1 LNLEIVSLFLLLL
14 LFYVY
19 RRIQTGFG
27 DGDWTSFPPQGC
39 LGFFYGIRI
48 RGILAVR
55 KAAGT
60 LHGIRLH
67 YLLGR
72 PARSGLGLGSGF
84 WECMDGGGD
93 DSDMAGLLMGE
104 HGGGWDSVNLKG

>member
-27 DGDWTSFPPQGC
+27 DGDWASFPPQGC

-60 LHGIRLH
+60 IAWDKAAFFAGKACEKRAWAWLWVLGMHGWR
-67 YLLGR
+67 R
-72 PARSGLGLGSGF
+72 R
-84 WECMDGGGD
+84 
-93 DSDMAGLLMGE
+93 
-104 HGGGWDSVNLKG
+104 